1 MSRKN
6 VSGSF
11 SLVYKGIPLS
21 YNCKDARKKA
31 AFKARLSSAF
41 NRKYSGSIP
50 EGDLFAIVYYFYKE
64 DVMLDADNI
73 SKPVWDSLS
82 EVAYSD
88 DRQIRIRSA
97 VAIDLSKLS
106 IMDFDQDTLS
116 TEDVYDLSESILD
129 NDHTLYI
136 QVGRIK
142 DYGKIFNQHLLWQ

>member
-6 VSGSF
+6 VSGAFSF
-11 SLVYKGIPLS
+11 VYKGRPLS
-21 YNCKDARKKA
+21 YNCDDSKKKA
-31 AFKARLSSAF
+31 AYKKRLSSAF

-50 EGDLFAIVYYFYKE
+50 EGDLFAIVYYFYKV
-64 DVMLDADNI
+64 DVKLDADNI

-82 EVAYSD
+82 EIAYTD
-88 DRQIRIRSA
+88 DRQIKIRSA
-97 VAIDLSKLS
+97 VAIDLSRFS

-136 QVGRIK
+136 QVGRIE

>member
-6 VSGSF
+6 VNGSF

-21 YNCKDARKKA
+21 YNCKDARKKSA
-31 AFKARLSSAF
+31 YKARLSSAF
-41 NRKYSGSIP
+41 KRKYSGSIP

-88 DRQIRIRSA
+88 DRQIKIRSA
-97 VAIDLSKLS
+97 VAIDLGKLN
-106 IMDFDQDTLS
+106 IMDFDQDNLS
-116 TEDVYDLSESILD
+116 TEDVYDLSEGILD
-129 NDHTLYI
+129 SDHTLYI
-136 QVGRIK
+136 QVGRIE